1 MRTALR
7 TTPSRSTDPDALIKE
22 ARRRQ
27 RIRYLLTAGALLA
40 TCGTGTGLYATLS
53 SKPPPARPPHRS
65 PEPSPAPSKEPLVP
79 RLPPIAARV
88 AMWPMGY
95 PLGVGN
101 YAGPPFVIDDLRTG
115 HYVQTGRVNLCCG
128 DYQPLMI
135 TVGRWFVYAGNG
147 ATAIRSNLRGRPRVL
162 GRTAFF
168 APSATPGHV
177 WLVYTGRRSARIRQ
191 VRVDRGAPGPAIT
204 LPPRTQLVAGT
215 RAGLLLQ
222 NRNGRLRLWLPG
234 HPMRPLPGN
243 PSWGNGFAVTPT
255 LIAYGT
261 RCRNASIPASAS
273 FEPNTGYAVCSMLR
287 VFDVRSG
294 RVHSFPAP
302 IGTTGWVPPEFYLE
316 NPISLGGARMAAE
329 AVVPSAAN
337 NRGRLYVLP
346 IAGDDR
352 RPVAVPA
359 SAGHLFSKAAWSPG
373 GSWLLYQG
381 RRFSLWG
388 YNVHTHAVRSTSVP
402 CCLYTIMAVIP
413 ARLKA
418 DGHGR

>member
-7 TTPSRSTDPDALIKE
+7 TTPSRPADPNALIKE

-40 TCGTGTGLYATLS
+40 MCGTGTGLYATLRS
-53 SKPPPARPPHRS
+53 SAPRLRPSPRS
-65 PEPSPAPSKEPLVP
+65 QEPSPAPSREPPVP

-88 AMWPMGY
+88 AMWPLGY

-135 TVGRWFVYAGNG
+135 TVGQWFVYAGNG
-147 ATAIRSNLRGRPRVL
+147 ATAIRSDLRGRPRVL

-177 WLVYTGRRSARIRQ
+177 WLVYSGRRASRIRQ

-204 LPPRTQLVAGT
+204 LPARTQLVGGT
-215 RAGLLLQ
+215 QAGLLLQ
-222 NRNGRLRLWLPG
+222 NRDGQLRLWRPG
-234 HPMRPLPGN
+234 QLMRELPGN
-243 PSWGNGFAVTPT
+243 PNWANGFAATPT

-261 RCRNASIPASAS
+261 QCRDTSIPADAD
-273 FEPNTGYAVCSMLR
+273 FEPNRGYQVCSMLR
-287 VFDVRSG
+287 IFDVRSG
-294 RVHSFPAP
+294 RLRSFRSPL
-302 IGTTGWVPPEFYLE
+302 GTTGWVPPEFDME
-316 NPISLGGARMAAE
+316 NPIALSGSIMAAE
-329 AVVPSAAN
+329 AAVPSHDHD
-337 NRGRLYVLP
+337 RGRLYVLP
-346 IAGDDR
+346 LGGGKDR
-352 RPVAVPA
+352 PIAVPA
-359 SAGHLFSKAAWSPG
+359 SAGHLFSKAAWSPD

-388 YNVHTHAVRSTSVP
+388 YNVHTGAVRSTSVP

-418 DGHGR
+418 DARRR